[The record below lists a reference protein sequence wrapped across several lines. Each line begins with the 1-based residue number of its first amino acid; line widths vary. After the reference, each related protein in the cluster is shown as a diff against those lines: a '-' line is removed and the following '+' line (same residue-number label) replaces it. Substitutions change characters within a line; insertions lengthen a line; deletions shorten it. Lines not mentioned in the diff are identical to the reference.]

1 MSTEAVRK
9 TRGRWS
15 YKGKNIWLPYGVR
28 QGYQVQ
34 DAHQRQTYIACGRWV
49 WAVCLLIVDWLME
62 ALTSILIGSLCHSK
76 GCGGRMS
83 MCIYWIDAC
92 MCVLGSW
99 LVLEGPNEKKG
110 VLSLNRGPAWNWLRT
125 SNQVSINYTA
135 IIVWFCKFALAKHG
149 KFIISSAWSR
159 CCPPLCASSLV
170 ICNIWYIKT
179 QECFWKICSDFS

>member
-1 MSTEAVRK
+1 MGWDRDIKSKMLTK
-9 TRGRWS
+9 D
-15 YKGKNIWLPYGVR
+15 KP
-28 QGYQVQ
+28 
-34 DAHQRQTYIACGRWV
+34 YIACGRWV

-83 MCIYWIDAC
+83 MCIYMDRC
-92 MCVLGSW
+92 KYVCLGLLAGSGRTKW
-99 LVLEGPNEKKG
+99 KKG

-135 IIVWFCKFALAKHG
+135 IIVWFCKFALAKHV
-149 KFIISSAWSR
+149 KFIISSAWSW